1 MDATSEARDRHE
13 TVTEPSADVDLPSF
27 LLSRLS
33 ESRTGGIALSSA
45 VLAVP
50 ALAAGHARAGVALLA
65 ASVVAAAVF
74 LERRAHAPVRDPEL
88 TARTL
93 SLVPSPAASRRRVA
107 GPQARWEVVERDGR
121 RSLSMRWS

>member
-1 MDATSEARDRHE
+1 M
-13 TVTEPSADVDLPSF
+13 DLPSF

-33 ESRTGGIALSSA
+33 ESRTGGIAVSSA

-50 ALAAGHARAGVALLA
+50 ALVAGHARAGVALLA

-74 LERRAHAPVRDPEL
+74 LERRAHAPVRVRAPA
-88 TARTL
+88 ARSL
-93 SLVPSPAASRRRVA
+93 SLVPSPSPSRRTVA
-107 GPQARWEVVERDGR
+107 GPQARWELVERDGR

>member
-1 MDATSEARDRHE
+1 M
-13 TVTEPSADVDLPSF
+13 DLPSF
-27 LLSRLS
+27 LLQRLS
-33 ESRTGGIALSSA
+33 ESRTGGIAVSSA

-50 ALAAGHARAGVALLA
+50 ALVAGHAGAGVALLA

-74 LERRAHAPVRDPEL
+74 LERRAHAPVRVR
-88 TARTL
+88 ARGARPL
-93 SLVPSPAASRRRVA
+93 SLVPSPVASRRTVA